1 MWCVACLGIPSGC
14 LPPQFRCRVQFEGQ
28 FAPHPRGFGFVDPA
42 APVTLTDEEGRQHVI
57 DSSFVA
63 PDVARGW
70 LAGDRVRATVEI
82 DEQGRGTNV
91 TAMELLERPRRF
103 VVGIVHTFAGSLV
116 LKLDNRIGAGQI
128 PVAAELGQQLRLAEG
143 RQIVAMLG
151 TDEQGQPVASN
162 LVVGPD
168 PAQSPTAVR
177 ARAVAVA
184 HGGATP
190 DTIAGGA
197 TAVGLSE
204 AEALGYA
211 LRSTGHLAAGRA
223 GLSGGLAADVGPV
236 PGIELELVD
245 RRGETAIT
253 IDSDSTRDLDDALT
267 ATWTGVATDPVQV
280 VVSIADAA
288 GTIGLGSPADVYAAT
303 MGTSAYFIAGANAPM
318 LDPSLSEG
326 ELSLLPDVPRRAVNV
341 RMEVHADGTTSG
353 VVLETAWIQTA
364 ARLSYE
370 SVDGYVADADPIHL
384 AMGMHGP
391 NGSPLESLLE
401 VTTTVAALMEAARR
415 LGAARD
421 ARDTLESL
429 FVNATLEPA
438 VVGGK
443 IRAVP
448 ADPHEDAQQLVE
460 RLMVATNEAVAT
472 WAVSHAVPL
481 LFRSH
486 AGFDKDRLPRFRA
499 AAAALDVDLG
509 DEIDPASVL
518 TAIER
523 LRAEG
528 RAEAADVLASAA
540 TGAVA
545 RANYTSTPSGH
556 TALGSDA
563 YTHFTSPLRRYADL
577 LVHRQVRAALAGEE
591 LPYTAEQLDAWAT
604 WLEVRAGAAD
614 HASRLERNALWAI
627 LLDRGAVTWPSEA
640 VVTGVQGK
648 GLRVRLLVPGIA
660 GFVPAAHVLKVPFK
674 DRPTLEMDEH
684 ELGTADG
691 AFRPGTRIK
700 VSLDRVDETGR
711 PDLKLV

>member
-1 MWCVACLGIPSGC
+1 M
-14 LPPQFRCRVQFEGQ
+14 QFEGQ
-28 FAPHPRGFGFVDPA
+28 FAPHPRGFGFVDPT
-42 APVTLTDEEGRQHVI
+42 APVTLTDGDGQRHVI

-63 PDVARGW
+63 PHVARGW

-82 DEQGRGTNV
+82 DDQGRGTNV
-91 TAMELLERPRRF
+91 TAMELVERPRRF
-103 VVGIVHTFAGSLV
+103 VVGQVHHFAGSVV

-128 PVAAELGQQLRLAEG
+128 KVADSLTQQLRLAEG
-143 RQIVAMLG
+143 RQIVATLG
-151 TDEQGQPVASN
+151 QDEQGLPVATN
-162 LVVGPD
+162 LVAGPD

-177 ARAVAVA
+177 ARAIAVA

-211 LRSTGHLAAGRA
+211 LRATGHLAAGRA
-223 GLSGGLAADVGPV
+223 GLAAGLAADIGPV

-245 RRGETAIT
+245 RRDDTAIT
-253 IDSDSTRDLDDALT
+253 IDSDGTRDLDDALT
-267 ATWTGVATDPVQV
+267 ATWTGVAADAVQV
-280 VVSIADAA
+280 AVHIADAA
-288 GTIGLGSPADVYAAT
+288 GTIGLGSPADAYAAT

-318 LDPSLSEG
+318 LDPDLSEG
-326 ELSLLPDVPRRAVNV
+326 ELSLLPDVPRRALSV
-341 RMEVHADGTTSG
+341 RMAVHADGTTSG
-353 VVLETAWIQTA
+353 VSLETVWIQTA

-370 SVDGYVADADPIHL
+370 AVEAYVADADPIHL
-384 AMGMHGP
+384 TQGAHGP
-391 NGSPLESLLE
+391 NGSPLESLTG

-429 FVNATLEPA
+429 FVDPTLEPA

-472 WAVSHAVPL
+472 WAIAHAVPL

-486 AGFDKDRLPRFRA
+486 AGFDDDRLPRFRA

-509 DEIDPASVL
+509 EEITPANVL

-523 LRAEG
+523 LRGEG

-556 TALGSDA
+556 DALGSEA

-577 LVHRQVRAALAGEE
+577 LVHRQIRAALAGED
-591 LPYTAEQLDAWAT
+591 LPYTAEQLEAWGR

-627 LLDRGAVTWPSEA
+627 LLDRGAVSWPSEA
-640 VVTGVQGK
+640 VVVGVQGK

-674 DRPTLEMDEH
+674 QRPTLEMDQH

-691 AFRPGTRIK
+691 AFRPGTVIK
-700 VSLDRVDETGR
+700 VSLDRIDETGR